1 MKMRPTVNSD
11 ESISADRSTH
21 VARYADHSS
30 RRPKEQIS
38 ASKNAQMEYGTHLS
52 QNAAYSSTYGPS
64 SKQHIFNSLN
74 QPEK

>member
-1 MKMRPTVNSD
+1 MRPTVSSD
-11 ESISADRSTH
+11 ESISVDRSAH

-30 RRPKEQIS
+30 RHPKEQIS
-38 ASKNAQMEYGTHLS
+38 ASKNAQTEYGTHLS
-52 QNAAYSSTYGPS
+52 QNGVYSLTYGPS